1 MEGGVQE
8 RIDLEHGHPLR
19 ARADLHDLVVGP
31 DVTLLQDAE
40 IEAGPAV
47 RDKQR
52 GHLRLVHANADPI
65 ASDARLRH
73 FEQCIADSIAI
84 ADADLPVGET
94 VDGEVFAELAKD
106 EVIAAELAL
115 PIAVGLN

>member
-1 MEGGVQE
+1 MIKVVPFCEQV
-8 RIDLEHGHPLR
+8 DPSSHDPLR
-19 ARADLHDLVVGP
+19 QAQL
-31 DVTLLQDAE
+31 LLQSLPDAE